1 MARKELFNATFF
13 HSFFFPFP
21 YFLSFYLSF
30 LIADSDSSAIQVE
43 SSKGDREEEEENFY
57 TSFLVGLV
65 RGLSD
70 DARLKGPTRGGGG
83 LGDHPPGV
91 PRGRLPYLTRRGGF
105 LGSLG

>member
-1 MARKELFNATFF
+1 M
-13 HSFFFPFP
+13 
-21 YFLSFYLSF
+21 F

-43 SSKGDREEEEENFY
+43 SSKCKDREDHREDHREEEEENFY

-91 PRGRLPYLTRRGGF
+91 PRG
-105 LGSLG
+105 

>member
-1 MARKELFNATFF
+1 M
-13 HSFFFPFP
+13 
-21 YFLSFYLSF
+21 
-30 LIADSDSSAIQVE
+30 IADSDSSAIQVE
-43 SSKGDREEEEENFY
+43 SSKEDRDRDQNWEENFY

-91 PRGRLPYLTRRGGF
+91 PRGRLPYLNQGG
-105 LGSLG
+105 

>member
-1 MARKELFNATFF
+1 MGWVGGVGSTLRKEISA
-13 HSFFFPFP
+13 
-21 YFLSFYLSF
+21 F

-43 SSKGDREEEEENFY
+43 SSKGEGENFY

-70 DARLKGPTRGGGG
+70 DARLKGPTRGG

-91 PRGRLPYLTRRGGF
+91 PRGRLPYLNWGGLDLPVYGF
-105 LGSLG
+105 G

>member
-1 MARKELFNATFF
+1 MKKV
-13 HSFFFPFP
+13 
-21 YFLSFYLSF
+21 F

-43 SSKGDREEEEENFY
+43 SSKGDREENFY

-70 DARLKGPTRGGGG
+70 SARLKGPTRGGGG

-91 PRGRLPYLTRRGGF
+91 PRGRLPYLNWGRGV
-105 LGSLG
+105 

>member
-1 MARKELFNATFF
+1 M
-13 HSFFFPFP
+13 
-21 YFLSFYLSF
+21 FLSSLCPHEWGFKSPWGVLQF

-43 SSKGDREEEEENFY
+43 SSKCKDREDREEEENFY

-70 DARLKGPTRGGGG
+70 DARLKGPTRGGSG

-91 PRGRLPYLTRRGGF
+91 PRGRFPYLNWGGGD
-105 LGSLG
+105 LHA

>member
-1 MARKELFNATFF
+1 MMQDCPDKPGRWTSLDELGQAGRARTSQDEKE
-13 HSFFFPFP
+13 
-21 YFLSFYLSF
+21 
-30 LIADSDSSAIQVE
+30 E
-43 SSKGDREEEEENFY
+43 WEEEREENFY

-91 PRGRLPYLTRRGGF
+91 PRG
-105 LGSLG
+105 

>member
-1 MARKELFNATFF
+1 M
-13 HSFFFPFP
+13 
-21 YFLSFYLSF
+21 
-30 LIADSDSSAIQVE
+30 IADSDSSAIQVE
-43 SSKGDREEEEENFY
+43 SSKCKDRDQEEVDWEDFY

-91 PRGRLPYLTRRGGF
+91 PKGWLPYLTRGGAD
-105 LGSLG
+105 LPV

>member
-1 MARKELFNATFF
+1 MVK
-13 HSFFFPFP
+13 FP
-21 YFLSFYLSF
+21 F

-43 SSKGDREEEEENFY
+43 SSRENFY

-91 PRGRLPYLTRRGGF
+91 PRGRLPYLIQGG
-105 LGSLG
+105 G

>member
-1 MARKELFNATFF
+1 M
-13 HSFFFPFP
+13 
-21 YFLSFYLSF
+21 F

-43 SSKGDREEEEENFY
+43 SSKCKDREENFY

-91 PRGRLPYLTRRGGF
+91 PRGRLPYLNQVGVD
-105 LGSLG
+105 LPV

>member
-1 MARKELFNATFF
+1 M
-13 HSFFFPFP
+13 
-21 YFLSFYLSF
+21 F

-43 SSKGDREEEEENFY
+43 SSKCKDRENFY

-91 PRGRLPYLTRRGGF
+91 PRGRLPYLNRGGRF
-105 LGSLG
+105 ARLGF